1 MARPSV
7 AVSRSTTLSRLST
20 STMPRAPRITGKDAL
35 RVLVR
40 DFGWHVVRQAG
51 SHVHL
56 KHTNRQGRVTVPVH
70 AGEILKPKTLASI
83 LDQAG
88 IALDEFVKML

>member
-1 MARPSV
+1 
-7 AVSRSTTLSRLST
+7 
-20 STMPRAPRITGKDAL
+20 MPRAPRITGREAQ

-40 DFGWHVVRQAG
+40 DFGWYVARQAG

-56 KHTNRQGRVTVPVH
+56 KHPDRPGRVTVAVH
-70 AGEILKPKTLASI
+70 AGEILKPKTLATI

-88 IALDEFVKML
+88 IELDEFVKVL

>member
-1 MARPSV
+1 
-7 AVSRSTTLSRLST
+7 
-20 STMPRAPRITGKDAL
+20 MPRAPRITGKDAL

-40 DFGWHVVRQAG
+40 DFGWYVARQAG

-56 KHTNRQGRVTVPVH
+56 KHANRPGRVTVPVH
-70 AGEILKPKTLASI
+70 VGETLKPKTLATI

-88 IALDEFVKML
+88 IELDEFVKVL

>member
-1 MARPSV
+1 
-7 AVSRSTTLSRLST
+7 
-20 STMPRAPRITGKDAL
+20 MPRAPRISGKEAL

-40 DFGWHVVRQAG
+40 GFGWYVTRQAG

-56 KHTNRQGRVTVPVH
+56 RHPDRPGRVTVPVH
-70 AGEILKPKTLASI
+70 ASEILKPKTLATI

-88 IALDEFVKML
+88 IELDEFVKML